1 MNNANRNTILAAVA
15 ALTLA
20 VTPSA
25 RADVRIHVN
34 LPLPPSPHEVL
45 RHFPVPPLPFVDVR
59 HDDRYRHDG
68 RWNYENRHRDDRYR
82 NLYGYHDGAR
92 WAYVEGRWIARP
104 YGGAV
109 WVNGYHDRWGRWIPG
124 YWGRARYR

>member
-59 HDDRYRHDG
+59 HDDRYRHRHGTTGHGADHLVPIVAPPSLTVPVIGG
-68 RWNYENRHRDDRYR
+68 RMALGTWQS
-82 NLYGYHDGAR
+82 
-92 WAYVEGRWIARP
+92 IALLDTNADNQVRTVRLSFV
-104 YGGAV
+104 GG
-109 WVNGYHDRWGRWIPG
+109 
-124 YWGRARYR
+124 